1 MSAVFTKQAVIDLAN
16 DNAGRTYI
24 SIHENVYDVTNFLN
38 EVYDSKDQNSSTNKH
53 DLISRYKKNKMEKI
67 K

>member
-38 EVYDSKDQNSSTNKH
+38 EVYDSKD
-53 DLISRYKKNKMEKI
+53 
-67 K
+67 